1 MSRRKNYGEGYGF
14 DFHGA
19 FTEKADAMKKEAKTP
34 GSFIKGT
41 PTAKGYRWIVMS
53 PRKNPRKHRRANPRA
68 GRRQL
73 TVGDSMTG
81 GIKEFFRWEPAA
93 KYARKLA
100 EKIYDRIPVHVV
112 ESDGTSLT
120 HYIDPPAEKNP
131 TKLHKHIKSKS
142 AEKAYAFAGRMRDRY
157 PGRKIEVKE
166 RSDGSWDVYVL
177 NQRMNPAELIVLGAN
192 PHLLRRANPPAAIV
206 PAHNSVA
213 WGKRN
218 GSDDSYMQR
227 AVAQL
232 YPGKSLGQL
241 SAKELSDVAQ
251 LAARLKHPQGA
262 PGSRKNV
269 EFGEFEHGVFHP
281 WTRRPRSG
289 RKQATRRRCNS
300 EDTERAAA
308 DLRETF
314 TGAPAEWVTVS
325 DEPHVPTGDYAQLG
339 ELLALYIKPLSSG
352 QVQQIN
358 FKHDRPALVSATNA
372 RQLYLVG
379 GDQDISAALAVFGAR
394 DRGDGTLELGE
405 LRRLDYKQRKEHVPD
420 PDVDEWRHELGEEN
434 GIRPVLVFDSS
445 NKKLLIEG
453 GDYEVRREGIVN

>member
-1 MSRRKNYGEGYGF
+1 M
-14 DFHGA
+14 
-19 FTEKADAMKKEAKTP
+19 
-34 GSFIKGT
+34 
-41 PTAKGYRWIVMS
+41 
-53 PRKNPRKHRRANPRA
+53 
-68 GRRQL
+68 
-73 TVGDSMTG
+73 
-81 GIKEFFRWEPAA
+81 
-93 KYARKLA
+93 
-100 EKIYDRIPVHVV
+100 
-112 ESDGTSLT
+112 
-120 HYIDPPAEKNP
+120 
-131 TKLHKHIKSKS
+131 
-142 AEKAYAFAGRMRDRY
+142 
-157 PGRKIEVKE
+157 
-166 RSDGSWDVYVL
+166 
-177 NQRMNPAELIVLGAN
+177 
-192 PHLLRRANPPAAIV
+192 
-206 PAHNSVA
+206 
-213 WGKRN
+213 
-218 GSDDSYMQR
+218 
-227 AVAQL
+227 
-232 YPGKSLGQL
+232 
-241 SAKELSDVAQ
+241 AQ